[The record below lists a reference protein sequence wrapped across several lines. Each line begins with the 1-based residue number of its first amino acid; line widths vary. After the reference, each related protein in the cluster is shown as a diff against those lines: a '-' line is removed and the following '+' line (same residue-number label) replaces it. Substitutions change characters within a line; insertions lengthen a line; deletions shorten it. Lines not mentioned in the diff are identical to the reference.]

1 MNHRPFHST
10 DFALE
15 RYRVKYNRDSASR
28 FLLAHDL
35 FAKTGSHFSGPCFVG
50 AILPM
55 QALFLNCSCRGA

>member
-10 DFALE
+10 EFALE

-35 FAKTGSHFSGPCFVG
+35 FARSCFVG